1 MESLRTAQRRQEK
14 LRVARDRYSSLAA
27 IEDHRK
33 YREGAIQKEIDGK
46 PEKAFWKSEQDFM
59 QDYNHRN
66 SQLHHELTSVC
77 DETNEICSGIIARF
91 ISLVEKVVEKF
102 TGEDLSLCEIW
113 GVPACLSMRT
123 HALRKM
129 IRDLT
134 PRTCCHKG
142 HGNSPQSLLA
152 GIVNITD

>member
-1 MESLRTAQRRQEK
+1 MIPFVQTNDPLGYIDMRPEPEPSIRRSLSPEQRQRAAQLRQELLK
-14 LRVARDRYSSLAA
+14 
-27 IEDHRK
+27 
-33 YREGAIQKEIDGK
+33 IQKEIDGQ

-59 QDYNHRN
+59 QNYNHRK

-113 GVPACLSMRT
+113 GVPACLS
-123 HALRKM
+123 
-129 IRDLT
+129 
-134 PRTCCHKG
+134 
-142 HGNSPQSLLA
+142 
-152 GIVNITD
+152 